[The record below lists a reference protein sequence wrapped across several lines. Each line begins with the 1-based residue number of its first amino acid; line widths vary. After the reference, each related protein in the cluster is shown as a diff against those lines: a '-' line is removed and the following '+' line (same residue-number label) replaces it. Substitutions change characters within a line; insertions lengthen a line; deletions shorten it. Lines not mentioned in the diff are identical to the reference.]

1 MFLKVI
7 SYYYNAVSMAEL
19 QIGELTGH
27 LSDEFKEKHNTE
39 IPWKDMRAMRNRF
52 AHEYIGMDKSF
63 VWEVVVN
70 DIPVLKA
77 FCEKQLADSPPSA
90 GNG

>member
-1 MFLKVI
+1 
-7 SYYYNAVSMAEL
+7 
-19 QIGELTGH
+19 
-27 LSDEFKEKHNTE
+27 
-39 IPWKDMRAMRNRF
+39 MRAMRNRF

-77 FCEKQLADSPPSA
+77 FCEKQLADSSGERLIKNVPAQQRRDVLILKTIFPRGRKPA
-90 GNG
+90 HPNRQQAKPAV